1 MSKKEKLEDKEI
13 DSLIKDLN
21 VSYSKSKEEI
31 WKDVNSNLNIE
42 SKPKTNQESN
52 NIFQLNWKF
61 SIAASILIIIG
72 VFSLPLLIADFLEHI
87 RPWLF
92 GGAAVWLFGYG
103 VIRIRELFDN
113 KVLKIDSVPVGS
125 LWATLGVAAALTF
138 INPHVYL
145 DTVVLIGT
153 ISLQFSG
160 VNKLAFGVGAATASF
175 VFFPAL
181 GYGGYLLSDMMRRP
195 RAWRVL
201 NGIIA
206 VIMFVLAATILR
218 AGGWY

>member
-1 MSKKEKLEDKEI
+1 MLFAYSTGFMLSL
-13 DSLIKDLN
+13 SLILAIGSQNAFVLRQGILRQHVWPIVLFCAVAD
-21 VSYSKSKEEI
+21 
-31 WKDVNSNLNIE
+31 
-42 SKPKTNQESN
+42 T
-52 NIFQLNWKF
+52 
-61 SIAASILIIIG
+61 ILIIIG
-72 VFSLPLLIADFLEHI
+72 VFGLSLLIADFVDQI
-87 RPWLF
+87 GRWLF

-103 VIRIRELFDN
+103 LLRVRDLFDN
-113 KVLKIDSVPVGS
+113 KVLKIDAHPVGS
-125 LWATLGVAAALTF
+125 LWASLGVAAALTF

-160 VNKLAFGVGAATASF
+160 VNKLAFGAGAATASF

-181 GYGGYLLSDMMRRP
+181 GYGGYLLSDIMRRP

-218 AGGWY
+218 AGGWH

>member
-1 MSKKEKLEDKEI
+1 MLLGYSTGFMLSL
-13 DSLIKDLN
+13 SLILAIGSQN
-21 VSYSKSKEEI
+21 AFVLRQGI
-31 WKDVNSNLNIE
+31 LRQHVW
-42 SKPKTNQESN
+42 
-52 NIFQLNWKF
+52 
-61 SIAASILIIIG
+61 SIVLFCAVADTILIIVG
-72 VFSLPLLIADFLEHI
+72 VFGLPFLIADFVDQFS
-87 RPWLF
+87 PWLF

-103 VIRIRELFDN
+103 VRRVCD
-113 KVLKIDSVPVGS
+113 VLNGNVLVIDDHPVS
-125 LWATLGVAAALTF
+125 SFWASLGVAAALTF
-138 INPHVYL
+138 ANPHVYL

-160 VNKLAFGVGAATASF
+160 VNKLAFGAGAATASF

-181 GYGGYLLSDMMRRP
+181 GYCGYLLSDIMRRP
-195 RAWRVL
+195 KAWRVL